1 MRLFWKHF
9 LGILAILI
17 MMFTIFG
24 TVLLQSCVNMW
35 VEQEVENSLEE
46 ITMFQY
52 AFKTAAQGSK
62 GTYQS
67 QERLVSGIAENIIK
81 SMGNYEDTIVIY
93 NSEKERLFSQG
104 KHCNELEI
112 SDLAAGESIVWCVME
127 RQGVHYLETLSRVN
141 VDGDYFYLE
150 KNHSIQQVYEN
161 RDALLQ
167 KYYIAMLFLLLVSA
181 VLAVVFSYGFTAP
194 IRRLSRATKILAKG
208 DYSKRV
214 KPSGN
219 DEITGLME
227 DFNAMAD
234 RLEENIDELNDAVR
248 RQEEFTG
255 AFAHEL
261 KTPLT
266 SIIGYSELL
275 MAMELSD
282 EARMMSAGY
291 IYQEGK
297 RLERLAYK
305 MMELVRV
312 DKQDIPFRQVAVE
325 ELMDSLKATTCPMLI
340 EKKIELRVQ
349 TQDACLYGDKDLLL
363 SLLLNVVDNARKACE
378 EDGIITITGVNFAD
392 GYQLEIADNGR
403 GMPMQEVPHVAEAF
417 YMVDKSRA
425 RKEGGAG
432 LGMALCA
439 KILTLHQARWQI
451 ESKEGEGTTI
461 RILFVKGDDDEEKE

>member
-9 LGILAILI
+9 LGILSILI

-24 TVLLQSCVNMW
+24 TMLLQSCVTMW
-35 VEQEVENSLEE
+35 VEREVENSLNE

-52 AFKTAAQGSK
+52 AFKTAVQGSK

-67 QERLVSGIAENIIK
+67 QEKLVTGIAENIIK
-81 SMGNYEDTIVIY
+81 SMGSYEDTIVIY
-93 NSEKERLFSQG
+93 NAERESLFSQG
-104 KHCNELEI
+104 KHYNELR
-112 SDLAAGESIVWCVME
+112 SLDLAEGESLAWCVME
-127 RQGVHYLETLSRVN
+127 REGVHYLETLSRVT
-141 VDGDYFYLE
+141 VDGDDYYLE
-150 KNHSIQQVYEN
+150 KNHSIQQVYDN

-167 KYYIAMLFLLLVSA
+167 NYYVAMLFLLLFSA
-181 VLAVVFSYGFTAP
+181 VLAVIFSMGFTAP
-194 IRRLSRATKILAKG
+194 IRRLSQATKGLARG

-219 DEITGLME
+219 DEITDLME

-275 MAMELSD
+275 MSIDISE

-312 DKQDIPFRQVAVE
+312 DKQDIPFRPVKIE
-325 ELMDSLKATTCPMLI
+325 ELMEAIRATTSPMLI
-340 EKKIELRVQ
+340 EKGITLKIQ
-349 TQDACLYGDKDLLL
+349 TQDACLQGDKDLLL
-363 SLLLNVVDNARKACE
+363 SLLFNLVDNARKASSE
-378 EDGIITITGVNFAD
+378 GGIIHITGINVSG
-392 GYQLEIADNGR
+392 GYQLEIRDHGR
-403 GMPMQEVPHVAEAF
+403 GMPKQEVPRVAEAF

-439 KILTLHQARWQI
+439 KIVALHHGQWEIQSA
-451 ESKEGEGTTI
+451 EGKGTTI
-461 RILFVKGDDDEEKE
+461 RILFEKGEDDEEKE